1 MVDILNNHDE
11 KSAEYHIAK
20 KFRQMSEELGQLRL
34 NTIASVRIDDKG
46 ALIAIQSPGL
56 TALQEKI
63 AEEEQKL
70 NRMVEIAKEIS
81 ATLDEIRMPSCA
93 ALAARRAGCNNTI
106 NSGPLEAWQDFNQAR
121 GEGGIGERMRIY
133 WLPSDICQV
142 PEYKEQEGKIRAKI
156 EAAKTAIEPLTVAG
170 KRIDALMEA
179 ARVL

>member
-1 MVDILNNHDE
+1 
-11 KSAEYHIAK
+11 
-20 KFRQMSEELGQLRL
+20 MSEELGQLRL
-34 NTIASVRIDDKG
+34 NTIASVRIDEKG
-46 ALIAIQSPGL
+46 TLSAVQSPGL

-70 NRMVEIAKEIS
+70 NRMAEIAKEIG

-93 ALAARRAGCNNTI
+93 ALAARRAECDNTI
-106 NSGPLEAWQDFNQAR
+106 HSGPLEAWQAFNLAR
-121 GEGGIGERMRIY
+121 GEGGIGEKMRIY

-156 EAAKTAIEPLTVAG
+156 EAAKATIEPLTVAG
-170 KRIDALMEA
+170 KHIDALMEE

>member
-1 MVDILNNHDE
+1 MVDILNNRDE
-11 KSAEYHIAK
+11 KSAEYSLVK

-34 NTIASVRIDDKG
+34 NTIASVRIDEKG
-46 ALIAIQSPGL
+46 TLSAVQSPGL

-70 NRMVEIAKEIS
+70 NRMAEIAKEIG

-93 ALAARRAGCNNTI
+93 ALAARRAECDNTI
-106 NSGPLEAWQDFNQAR
+106 HSGPLEAWQAFNLAR
-121 GEGGIGERMRIY
+121 GEGGIGEKMRIY

-170 KRIDALMEA
+170 KHIDALMEE